1 MSYDPRN
8 EHLANRPGHSTI
20 PWLWLG
26 LGGVVAII
34 GLVVLMILLTNYL
47 VRSPENTADM
57 MEPSIIQLTAPPQ
70 PTLTIAHDPPT
81 PTIAPTATTAPTPD
95 LSVAPDKITV
105 GYYARVTET
114 GGVGV
119 TVRNGP
125 STSNQPVVVASEGS
139 IIMVT
144 GGPTRGGE
152 YDWWQVRLSDG
163 AVGWV
168 AGDFLTPSAAPR

>member
-1 MSYDPRN
+1 MSYDPQ
-8 EHLANRPGHSTI
+8 HNRSNNRSGRASI

-26 LGGVVAII
+26 MGVLVAVT
-34 GLVVLMILLTNYL
+34 GLAALMIFLTNYL
-47 VRSPENTADM
+47 VQPPDDLSAA

-70 PTLTIAHDPPT
+70 PTSTISTDPPT

-95 LSVAPDKITV
+95 LSVAPDEVTI
-105 GYYARVTET
+105 GYYAQVVET

-139 IIMVT
+139 ILMIT
-144 GGPTRGGE
+144 DGPTPGGE
-152 YDWWQVRLSDG
+152 YDWWGVRLSDG
-163 AVGWV
+163 TVGWV
-168 AGDFLTPSAAPR
+168 AGDFLVPSAAP